1 MIYIVAYRKKAID
14 SKWIFKIEK
23 DEDGNHLRYKA
34 RLVIKDCAQK
44 KELDY
49 KEIYPLLKLLLLEY
63 YFR

>member
-34 RLVIKDCAQK
+34 RLVIKRLRT
-44 KELDY
+44 KEGT
-49 KEIYPLLKLLLLEY
+49 
-63 YFR
+63 